1 AKGLPYL
8 QSAYAKMPEAEIAA
22 HLGEVLWQL
31 GKKEEAHTIWEQGY
45 KKDKNDMSL
54 KEILKKFNVSF

>member
-1 AKGLPYL
+1 
-8 QSAYAKMPEAEIAA
+8 MPALYITEAEVAA

-31 GKKEEAHTIWEQGY
+31 GKQDEARQIWQQAH
-45 KKDKNDMSL
+45 KKDKDDMSL